1 MRFPCLFVLLLS
13 HSIELFIRTR
23 PYRQT
28 VALLPN
34 YPIEGFRYVYLIYIF
49 LAAFQTVL
57 IQKKVKLTI
66 LKELPMKLLPKLK
79 ISGFFL
85 LGLLFTLFTL
95 TTQINANTDLTQ
107 LPFYW
112 DTIDVEL
119 DVRDNGDMLVTE
131 TQKYVF
137 NREHPNERYRYIP
150 LNKVDKI
157 TDVTVSENNQIIPSQ
172 VGKKNN
178 QLWIKWKHELNPPE
192 SHTFV
197 IKYRVVGGLP
207 INSHRAQVYWKAIF
221 SDRQSP
227 IQNASVTVR
236 LPKSLAGK
244 IYYYNYYADRIP
256 VSSQKLDGQTIKFV
270 AQKPIPEGQD
280 LEIQVAFPNSVLN
293 LPQPKWQQSSVS
305 QGTRSRSSSNNDSR
319 KGVINFSVWTIILL
333 LVVALLLSSFASPSS
348 GSSNSRSNSR
358 RSSRASGGG

>member
-1 MRFPCLFVLLLS
+1 M
-13 HSIELFIRTR
+13 T
-23 PYRQT
+23 
-28 VALLPN
+28 
-34 YPIEGFRYVYLIYIF
+34 
-49 LAAFQTVL
+49 
-57 IQKKVKLTI
+57 TI
-66 LKELPMKLLPKLK
+66 LKKLFMKLLPKLK
-79 ISGFFL
+79 IAGFFL

-95 TTQINANTDLTQ
+95 TIQVNANTDLTQ

-112 DTIDVEL
+112 DAIDVEI

-172 VGKKNN
+172 VGKENN
-178 QLWIKWKHELNPPE
+178 QLWIRWKHELNPPE

-207 INSHRAQVYWKAIF
+207 VNSHRAQVYWKAIF

-236 LPKSLAGK
+236 LPKSLAEK
-244 IYYYNYYADRIP
+244 IYYYNHYSDLIP
-256 VSSQKLDGQTIKFV
+256 VSSQKLNGQTIKFI
-270 AQKPIPEGQD
+270 AQKPIPKGQE
-280 LEIQVAFPNSVLN
+280 LEVQVAFPSNILD
-293 LPQPKWQQSSVS
+293 LQQPKWQQSSVS
-305 QGTRSRSSSNNDSR
+305 QETKYRSSSNNNSW
-319 KGVINFSVWTIILL
+319 KEVIGFSVWTIILL
-333 LVVALLLSSFASPSS
+333 LVVAIMLSSLASPSN

-358 RSSRASGGG
+358 RSSRASGSGAGSGGGGGGGGGGGAGGGGAGGGGSGGGGGGGGGG